1 MPGQQQ
7 SPVCKTPVDASVAG
21 GLRRQQLCLTLA
33 VVLTAGCTSL
43 PRYVPDLM
51 RHDAPINLA
60 GSRGLLSDERS
71 RAILARLDR
80 AGVASDIFQRHL
92 ALEEAIAGYPLT
104 TGNKVVLLQDGP
116 ATYKAML
123 STIAAARDHINM
135 ETYILDD
142 DEVGQ
147 RFVKALTARQVKAVQ
162 VNLLRDGLGTLAT
175 PPALFA
181 PLVASGGLA
190 LGFPPLHPL
199 VARQAWELG

>member
-147 RFVKALTARQVKAVQ
+147 RFAQALIDAQSRGVQ
-162 VNLLRDGLGTLAT
+162 VNLIHDGVGTLDT
-175 PPALFA
+175 PAAYFDRLRAAGVRVLEFNP
-181 PLVASGGLA
+181 VN
-190 LGFPPLHPL
+190 PL
-199 VARQAWELG
+199 VARRRSK